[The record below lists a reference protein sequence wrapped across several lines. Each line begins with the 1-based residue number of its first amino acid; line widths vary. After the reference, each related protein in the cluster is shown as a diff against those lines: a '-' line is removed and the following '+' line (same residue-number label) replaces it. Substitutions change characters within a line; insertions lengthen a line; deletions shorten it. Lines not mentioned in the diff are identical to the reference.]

1 MASSNN
7 KKNTVKS
14 NRMSDAEKQAA
25 NAARLER
32 AANKAAKTANKS
44 KAAKAAKAQFKSVQQ
59 KKILLALFMGW
70 VAPTLVEPTYD
81 NMQAPAKP
89 VTKAQ
94 KAKVAELKGAVTA
107 PVQQVKPVQGLNAS
121 IKEAVNAALFE
132 TFKQHQANDVAQEVY
147 AKKMAIHADFLA
159 AMDKVRQ
166 EAEQTV
172 MSVLAD
178 IPAIKAAAH
187 AALLAE
193 AEAEITAYQAEC
205 DRCLAAEKETA
216 LQNAINNNAELN
228 GIVDAS
234 ALVAMLDRAKE
245 KAEAEAKQAAEAEA
259 KAKAE
264 RAAKAMELYKAEQ
277 AKQQE
282 ALAKAKLAKAKQ
294 DTAKYLVEAKS
305 FAAQATQFLAKDEA
319 NAPYKKHLNSYKQLV
334 DNCQQL
340 FDLGKYEEALLASK
354 KFYALFKR
362 ELESLLTLMQETKK
376 QEYVL
381 KQEKIAELKQSI
393 ALYKEQLKLP
403 MAQRSSKLDN
413 HQINVAIR
421 DLKQE
426 TLILEG
432 AAK

>member
-1 MASSNN
+1 MASSN
-7 KKNTVKS
+7 KNTNAKS

-25 NAARLER
+25 NEQRLLR
-32 AANKAAKTANKS
+32 AANKAAKTAKKS
-44 KAAKAAKAQFKSVQQ
+44 KAAKTAKAQFKSIQQ

-94 KAKVAELKGAVTA
+94 KAKVAELKAVVA
-107 PVQQVKPVQGLNAS
+107 PAQEVKPIQGLNAS

-147 AKKMAIHADFLA
+147 AKKLAIHADFLA

-205 DRCLAAEKETA
+205 DRCLAAEKEVA
-216 LQNAINNNAELN
+216 LQKAINSNAELN

-282 ALAKAKLAKAKQ
+282 ALTKAKLAKAKQ

-319 NAPYKKHLNSYKQLV
+319 DAPYKKHLNSYKQLV

-376 QEYVL
+376 EEYTL

-403 MAQRSSKLDN
+403 MTHRSSGMDN
-413 HQINVAIR
+413 QALMIAVR

-426 TLILEG
+426 ISTLS
-432 AAK
+432 AK

>member
-1 MASSNN
+1 MATNKNNNNSNN
-7 KKNTVKS
+7 K
-14 NRMSDAEKQAA
+14 RMTPAEREAA
-25 NAARLER
+25 NNARRER
-32 AANKAAKTANKS
+32 GLNKAAKTANKG
-44 KAAKAAKAQFKSVQQ
+44 KAAKAVKAQFRAVQVR
-59 KKILLALFMGW
+59 KLELALFMGW

-94 KAKVAELKGAVTA
+94 KAKVAELKAVVA
-107 PVQQVKPVQGLNAS
+107 PAQEVKPIQGLNAS

-147 AKKMAIHADFLA
+147 AKKLAIHADFLA

-178 IPAIKAAAH
+178 IPAIKAAAR

-376 QEYVL
+376 QEYTL
-381 KQEKIAELKQSI
+381 KQEKIAELQQSI

-403 MAQRSSKLDN
+403 MTHRSSGMDN
-413 HQINVAIR
+413 QALMIAIR

-426 TLILEG
+426 ISTLS
-432 AAK
+432 AK